1 MRRQLLSGPPIGL
14 LMLLLGAGCTF
25 APPPGGQAV
34 PSSVEVLPADARA
47 LQYGSSAPE
56 LFNSP
61 QIRDKVRALF
71 GSDWSPAAEGGGR
84 LQYGAVSYFPGTSAI
99 RMLRID
105 NQDYVAITGCVP
117 SACNTHRG
125 LVLIRSDGDQLWA
138 RLDEGGFSKYY
149 GHGPA
154 MMGAVVSP
162 AFIDSAWRAV
172 DRVDR
177 TAAATPLESAA

>member
-1 MRRQLLSGPPIGL
+1 MRGQPLFGKVIGL
-14 LMLLLGAGCTF
+14 FAIALGTGCTF
-25 APPPGGQAV
+25 ATPPGGTSA

-56 LFNSP
+56 IFNSP

-71 GSDWSPAAEGGGR
+71 GSDWSPAGEGGGR
-84 LQYGAVSYFPGTSAI
+84 LQYAAVSYFPGTSSI
-99 RMLRID
+99 RMIRVD
-105 NQDYVAITGCVP
+105 NQDYIAITGCVP